1 MADNNKN
8 NHNSD
13 NKRGQKRNNKQK
25 NCRNNNKRSK
35 NQEAK
40 EHVTRKYTFDGS
52 RDDRDQ
58 PPHEGSF
65 AHEGLR
71 QQFNVS
77 LEPRTIIGEDQKSLK
92 RKVALFLGFIG
103 TKYAGF
109 QMNGGQRTIQA
120 EIELALYR
128 AGMIADFNFGKTHKY
143 SWSSSARTDKGVHAC
158 AQVCSA
164 KVELL
169 ETEVQP
175 SQQQLKEME
184 KEMEKKKLAEGGSEG
199 GDGEKDTSADTKTVA
214 TTAAAAVTGSSDTE
228 LEAARKR
235 LEEYLPPDIRVLDML
250 RTTRSMC
257 AKTQRDRVRYQY
269 MIPSFMLQE
278 DWKKVLVDQGIL
290 VETNQENNENIV
302 RKSLTEEEIAKVKT
316 AVEGYRSTDDQ
327 RKRLEAALDR
337 YKGTNAFHNF
347 TKGLQ
352 PGQPQAMRFIEYFR
366 MQDPVVID
374 GVEWIPTQVLGQSF
388 LLHQIRKMISM
399 AIDVARGAAPLEV
412 MDMALDKKERVRVGI
427 APAQGLFLEMSF
439 FGGYN
444 RRKAQNADL
453 PNLDWSKDGPAK
465 ERWKA
470 FRHKIRQHV
479 VEEEKEQGNFIQ
491 YMHLQEFYNFSKFY
505 EDALANKSTDEG
517 ADAEASEG
525 AQDDK
530 AVAEKQ
536 TDATA
541 ETSSS

>member
-1 MADNNKN
+1 MAGGDGNN
-8 NHNSD
+8 
-13 NKRGQKRNNKQK
+13 RGQKRNHKQK
-25 NCRNNNKRSK
+25 NRRNNNKRSK
-35 NQEAK
+35 QQEGK
-40 EHVTRKYTFDGS
+40 EEHVTRKYTFDGNT
-52 RDDRDQ
+52 DDRDQ

-65 AHEGLR
+65 AHEALR
-71 QQFNVS
+71 QQYNVS
-77 LEPRTIIGEDQKSLK
+77 LEPRTIIGEDQKTLK

-128 AGMIADFNFGKTHKY
+128 AGMIADFNFGKAHKY

-169 ETEVQP
+169 ESEVQP

-184 KEMEKKKLAEGGSEG
+184 KEMEKKKLAEGGSGEG
-199 GDGEKDTSADTKTVA
+199 AGEKDAGADTNTTT
-214 TTAAAAVTGSSDTE
+214 TTAAATSTCSSDTE

-235 LEEYLPPDIRVLDML
+235 LEEYLPHDIRVLDML

-269 MIPSFMLQE
+269 MIPAFMLQE

-290 VETNQENNENIV
+290 VETNQESNEDIV
-302 RKSLTEEEIAKVKT
+302 RKPLTEEEIAKVKT
-316 AVEGYRSTDDQ
+316 AVEGYRSTNGQ

-399 AIDVARGAAPLEV
+399 AIDVARGAAPPEL

-453 PNLDWSKDGPAK
+453 PNLDWSKVGLAN

-505 EDALANKSTDEG
+505 EEALASRGTEEG
-517 ADAEASEG
+517 DGAEATEG
-525 AQDDK
+525 AQEIK
-530 AVAEKQ
+530 PATE
-536 TDATA
+536 ATA
-541 ETSSS
+541 ETSINSS